1 MEINHPNAEPL
12 SEQELTVLAHFQKR
26 LEIMMSSHGLT
37 EADVKE
43 LIRELRSHPLIS
55 SRLWQVAGTKL
66 VQLLPDQRFD
76 YEWD

>member
-12 SEQELTVLAHFQKR
+12 SEQERTVLKHFQKR
-26 LEIMMSSHGLT
+26 LEIMMSRHGIT

-55 SRLWQVAGTKL
+55 SRLWLVAGTEL
-66 VQLLPDQRFD
+66 MQLLPDQRFD

>member
-12 SEQELTVLAHFQKR
+12 SEQERTVLEHFQKR

-43 LIRELRSHPLIS
+43 LIRELRSHP
-55 SRLWQVAGTKL
+55 
-66 VQLLPDQRFD
+66 
-76 YEWD
+76 